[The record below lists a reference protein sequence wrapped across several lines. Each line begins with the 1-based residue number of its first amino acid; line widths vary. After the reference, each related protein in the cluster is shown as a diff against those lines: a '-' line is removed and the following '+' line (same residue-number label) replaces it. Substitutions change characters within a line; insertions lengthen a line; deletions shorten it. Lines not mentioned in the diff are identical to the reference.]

1 MSTLH
6 AKSSD
11 SLSRKSDEQINV
23 NDVSTNLSAF
33 IPFSYGPA
41 NCAGKNLATLEMR
54 TVVSL
59 LMRRFDM
66 RFGDDGS
73 ESYNP
78 SRWEEEGEDWFVFKN
93 GMLPVVLNCRD

>member
-1 MSTLH
+1 M
-6 AKSSD
+6 
-11 SLSRKSDEQINV
+11 
-23 NDVSTNLSAF
+23 
-33 IPFSYGPA
+33 
-41 NCAGKNLATLEMR
+41 LEMR

-78 SRWEEEGEDWFVFKN
+78 SRWEDEGEDWYAFQN
-93 GMLPVVLNCRD
+93 GKLPVVLTCRS